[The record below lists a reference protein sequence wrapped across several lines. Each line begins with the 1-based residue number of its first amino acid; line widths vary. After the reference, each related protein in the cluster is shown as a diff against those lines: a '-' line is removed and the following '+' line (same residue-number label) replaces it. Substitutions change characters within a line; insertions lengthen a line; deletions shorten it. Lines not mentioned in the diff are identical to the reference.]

1 MSTNIRNFSSNID
14 TNFPVQGRDNPSQ
27 GFRDNFAQIKLA
39 LITAADEISAL
50 DNRTSGDLFT
60 ITPASTAT
68 APIPTLGGVIVGD
81 GFDYNQ
87 GTGVISVGTVYTL
100 PAATTSTLGGV
111 RAGSNVILAPD
122 GTISVA
128 TPYILTTAT
137 SSILGGV
144 RIGAGLA
151 VNTETGVVSVD
162 ADFPFDIP
170 IATFSATGVVKIG
183 ANIAVA
189 PDGTISV
196 TTPYQLPAATRSA
209 PGGVIIGSGVN
220 VAPDGTIS
228 VNTGT
233 PYVLP
238 AADFGSIGGVRIG
251 TGITLG
257 AGGSISVPRG
267 STGEYGSVRIGD
279 NITVIDGVISV
290 AAPYVL
296 PVASSITTGGIRIG
310 NGLTID
316 GSGYVSV
323 AFPTATT
330 STLGAILGVVN
341 TSVIL
346 GDRGNDWRPNGGFN
360 VAIGAYAGS
369 TLQQSFATAIGAYA
383 GLENQGAFAVA
394 IGTGAGQQN
403 QPENSII
410 INASGGNLNAGT
422 PNALYIS
429 PIRSA
434 LSNNVLYYNTTTKEV
449 SQGPVVLA
457 NYTTSTLR
465 TIGSTAT
472 GAIALVTNLPSG
484 ALPCFFDGTSW
495 KTFAGTVI

>member
-50 DNRTSGDLFT
+50 EDRTSGDLFT
-60 ITPASTAT
+60 ITPATTAT
-68 APIPTLGGVIVGD
+68 APIPNLGGVIVGN

-87 GTGVISVGTVYTL
+87 DTGVISVGTVYTL
-100 PAATTSTLGGV
+100 PEASISTLGGV
-111 RAGSNVILAPD
+111 KIGDNIAVAPD

-128 TPYILTTAT
+128 TPYVLTTAT
-137 SSILGGV
+137 GSVLGGV
-144 RIGAGLA
+144 IIGAGL
-151 VNTETGVVSVD
+151 EIDEITGVVSVD
-162 ADFPFDIP
+162 TEFPFDIP
-170 IATFSATGVVKIG
+170 LATPSVAGVVKIG
-183 ANIAVA
+183 ANIAVD

-209 PGGVIIGSGVN
+209 PGGVIIGAGVD
-220 VAPDGTIS
+220 VADDGTIS

-233 PYVLP
+233 RYVLP

-251 TGITLG
+251 SGITLG
-257 AGGSISVPRG
+257 AGGEISIPVG
-267 STGEYGSVRIGD
+267 STGELGSLRVGD
-279 NITVIDGVISV
+279 NITVVDGVISV

-296 PVASSITTGGIRIG
+296 PLASNITTGGIRIG

-316 GSGYVSV
+316 ESGYVNVS
-323 AFPTATT
+323 FPVATT
-330 STLGAILGVVN
+330 STLGAILGVVD

-360 VAIGAYAGS
+360 VAIGAFAGS
-369 TLQQSFATAIGAYA
+369 TLQQSFATAVGAYA
-383 GLENQGAFAVA
+383 GLENQGAFSVA

-403 QPENSII
+403 QPENSIV
-410 INASGGNLNAGT
+410 INASGGNLNADT
-422 PNALYIS
+422 SNALYIS
-429 PIRSA
+429 PIRTA
-434 LSNNVLYYNTTTKEV
+434 LSTNVLYYNQTTKEV

-457 NYTTSTLR
+457 NYTTSTLG
-465 TIGSTAT
+465 TIGSTST
-472 GAIALVTNLPSG
+472 GTIALVTDLPSG

>member
-60 ITPASTAT
+60 LTPASTAT
-68 APIPTLGGVIVGD
+68 APIPSLGGIIVGS

-87 GTGVISVGTVYTL
+87 STGVLSIGTVYTL
-100 PAATTSTLGGV
+100 PAATTATLGGV
-111 RAGSNVILAPD
+111 RIGANIAVTPD

-128 TPYILTTAT
+128 TPYELTTAT
-137 SSILGGV
+137 NSRLGGII
-144 RIGAGLA
+144 IGNGLV
-151 VNTETGVVSVD
+151 VNTATGIVSVD
-162 ADFPFDIP
+162 SDFPFDIP
-170 IATFSATGVVKIG
+170 LATPSVAGIVKIG

-196 TTPYQLPAATRSA
+196 TTPYQLPAATRTV
-209 PGGVIIGSGVN
+209 PGGVIIGSGVD

-238 AADFGSIGGVRIG
+238 AADFGAIGGVRIG

-257 AGGSISVPRG
+257 AGGAISVPRG

-279 NITVIDGVISV
+279 NITVVDGVISV

-296 PVASSITTGGIRIG
+296 PTASSQTLGGVRIG
-310 NGLTID
+310 NGLTVD
-316 GSGYVSV
+316 SGFLNV
-323 AFPTATT
+323 AFPVATT
-330 STLGAILGVVN
+330 STLGAILGKVD

-360 VAIGAYAGS
+360 VAIGAFAGS
-369 TLQQSFATAIGAYA
+369 TLQQSFATAVGAYA
-383 GLENQGAFAVA
+383 GLENQGAFSVA

-403 QPENSII
+403 QPENSIV
-410 INASGGNLNAGT
+410 INASGGNLNADT
-422 PNALYIS
+422 SNALYIS
-429 PIRSA
+429 PIRTA

-449 SQGPVVLA
+449 SQGPVVLV